1 MKRFLKL
8 FFRSIR
14 RGGEIAGFIFCK
26 LVFGCRSSSSGGLTV
41 IIQDQMQDVF
51 AQNLS
56 VWRSSEMLCCK
67 PLVLVCDLSNAGLAE
82 SSGMFDRIIAVDFRK
97 ADRFYNCFYRWQILL
112 QLRKLHAGKAVQ
124 ALVSGKTYFS
134 DCMLLA
140 IRSPQKYVLV
150 DCIYNVRYSGVFYEA
165 LRTKFF
171 MHTMPY
177 RIELEVEENI
187 RNFAGFCSN
196 KP

>member
-26 LVFGCRSSSSGGLTV
+26 LVFGGRSSSSGGLTV
-41 IIQDQMQDVF
+41 IIQNQQQDVF
-51 AQNLS
+51 AQTLS
-56 VWRSSEMLCCK
+56 AWRSSVMK
-67 PLVLVCDLSNAGLAE
+67 SNRPLVLVCDLSNAGLAE

-97 ADRFYNCFYRWQILL
+97 ADRFYHCFYRWQILL
-112 QLRKLHAGKAVQ
+112 KLRKIHTAEAVQ
-124 ALVSGKTYFS
+124 TLVSGKTYFS

-140 IRSPQKYVLV
+140 IRASQKYVLV

-171 MHTMPY
+171 THTMPY